1 MSPGCGACTTGTVV
15 TRLGI
20 SFPPDWVG
28 EWTFT
33 VGESADDVFRAGV
46 VTNYESIVL
55 YPMIDTVVFGDDG
68 ARTLS
73 ALPLDVMRAG

>member
-1 MSPGCGACTTGTVV
+1 M
-15 TRLGI
+15 
-20 SFPPDWVG
+20 G

-33 VGESADDVFRAGV
+33 VGEYTDDRFRDGV

-55 YPMIDTVVFGDDG
+55 YPMIDTVVFGEDG

-73 ALPLDVMRAG
+73 ALPLDVLRAG